1 MQISSRT
8 TETFIFF
15 VVSKLHKASL
25 LLFPIVT
32 TKNMEESVFFDE
44 IFSGEVNVI
53 DSPWSVDNSLFE
65 DVLTCDL
72 NNGITD
78 LFNDEE
84 KDEDFEDEDAP
95 VAEAQNSITQISD
108 EEIKNLG
115 VRELNKLL
123 RDMQPEEAA
132 IIRRRRRNLKN
143 RDYAL
148 ICRQR
153 RLQLHEDL
161 INENKLLK
169 RQLEDDREKLRKVV
183 LERNTYKRKLLQL
196 QSVCRKQ
203 FVLGLVSPM

>member
-1 MQISSRT
+1 
-8 TETFIFF
+8 
-15 VVSKLHKASL
+15 
-25 LLFPIVT
+25 
-32 TKNMEESVFFDE
+32 MEESIFFDE

-78 LFNDEE
+78 LFNGEE

-123 RDMQPEEAA
+123 RNMQPEEAA

>member
-25 LLFPIVT
+25 LLFPLDT
-32 TKNMEESVFFDE
+32 TKNMEESIFFDE
-44 IFSGEVNVI
+44 VFSGEVDII

-72 NNGITD
+72 NNSITD
-78 LFNDEE
+78 LFNGEE
-84 KDEDFEDEDAP
+84 KDEDFEDDVAP

-123 RDMQPEEAA
+123 RDMQPEDAA

-169 RQLEDDREKLRKVV
+169 RQLDDDREKLRKVV
-183 LERNTYKRKLLQL
+183 LDRNAYKRKLLQL

-203 FVLGLVSPM
+203 FVLGLVSTM

>member
-15 VVSKLHKASL
+15 VVPKLHRASL
-25 LLFPIVT
+25 LLFPRDI
-32 TKNMEESVFFDE
+32 TKNMEESIFFDE
-44 IFSGEVNVI
+44 VFSGDVDII

-78 LFNDEE
+78 LFNVEE
-84 KDEDFEDEDAP
+84 KDEDFEDDVAP

-153 RLQLHEDL
+153 RLQLHEEL

-196 QSVCRKQ
+196 RCVCRKQ